1 MANLIIS
8 PACGKLLEKK
18 REFYILKGIDKYKV
32 KVYNRG
38 ILNIIRK
45 ETMKESERLRK
56 ENDLLQRQIEGQLTD
71 INREISEMIKTM
83 RSI

>member
-1 MANLIIS
+1 MNLS
-8 PACGKLLEKK
+8 CGKLLEKH
-18 REFYILKGIDKYKV
+18 EFYILKGIDKYKV

-83 RSI
+83 RGI